1 MIDDVGHDVVGRVDG
16 AMILTWHHGSLIAS
30 LLDDIKE
37 LSQFFDVLRGDVSL
51 KLQSLHSISWF
62 DVLVNTYLRTLQRE
76 SRFESRNYR
85 GQTDRAYGVATYRR
99 QIQREPSEILH
110 CRSIVNHRVLRRSG
124 DHHRV
129 QRGAER
135 FLRHPPWRTTVDNR
149 MAESA
154 PMPMCTLSTCGEA
167 CG

>member
-1 MIDDVGHDVVGRVDG
+1 MERPVIDDVGHDVVGRVDG

-76 SRFESRNYR
+76 SRFES
-85 GQTDRAYGVATYRR
+85 
-99 QIQREPSEILH
+99 
-110 CRSIVNHRVLRRSG
+110 
-124 DHHRV
+124 
-129 QRGAER
+129 
-135 FLRHPPWRTTVDNR
+135 
-149 MAESA
+149 
-154 PMPMCTLSTCGEA
+154 
-167 CG
+167 